1 MADFAIIGL
10 GRFGRAVAR
19 SLALEGQQVLAI
31 DRDQRRLDAVAA
43 DVERVVSADTTDEA
57 AVEGLGLEQ
66 MTCVVVTM
74 GSRATEASVL
84 TTAILRELGI
94 PRIVARAFDERHA
107 RLLLAIGAHEVLN
120 PEEELG
126 RQLATRLAHPG
137 IVAEMRFGD
146 AILAEVEVPE
156 AFVNRPLKEIDLRNR
171 YGITVLAV
179 RRQGEARIN
188 PSAGDAPASGDVLVL
203 LGPPEAIRKVSA
215 LK

>member
-19 SLALEGQQVLAI
+19 GLGREGQEVLAI
-31 DRDQRRLDAVAA
+31 DLNPARLDAVKA
-43 DVERVVSADTTDEA
+43 DVERVVVADTTDEA
-57 AVEGLGLEQ
+57 VVASLALEQ
-66 MTCVVVTM
+66 MTCAVVTM

-107 RLLLAIGAHEVLN
+107 RLLLAIGAHEVVN

-126 RQLATRLAHPG
+126 RQVATRLAHPG
-137 IVAEMRFGD
+137 IVADMRFGD
-146 AILAEVEVPE
+146 AVLAEVETPE
-156 AFVNRPLKEIDLRNR
+156 AFVGRSLKEIDLGHL

-179 RRQGEARIN
+179 RRRGKTRIN
-188 PSAGDAPASGDVLVL
+188 PSVGEAPESGDVLVL
-203 LGPPEAIRKVSA
+203 LGSPEAIRKVSDF
-215 LK
+215 K